1 MNLSIYRLIKVVK
14 KEFAVSFRQRAI
26 FASMLMFSLTT
37 LACISLAIQGAKL
50 EPELLSAILWVTI
63 FFASSA
69 INHTFDDEAIITLK
83 VYGDSQSILFG
94 KIIYSLISMI
104 VMTTILLPI
113 FIVLFDCDVAE
124 PLILIVTTFFVICG
138 ISGAGTLIAAISSVA
153 SVKNGLFPILLFPI
167 ILPIFLPA
175 IKLTQ
180 ISFIGLEISVP
191 LLILMVIYNLILIV
205 ISSILFDYLWY

>member
-1 MNLSIYRLIKVVK
+1 MNLSIYRLIKIVK
-14 KEFAVSFRQRAI
+14 KEFAISFRQRAI

-50 EPELLSAILWVTI
+50 EPELLSALLWVTI

-104 VMTTILLPI
+104 VMTTILLPTFVI
-113 FIVLFDCDVAE
+113 LFDCDVAE

-138 ISGAGTLIAAISSVA
+138 ISGAGTLIAAISSAA